1 MRQVCSIKKLV
12 RICAAAILTVNLTGC
27 RSESVNSITK
37 GEWIEMVTERAGMY
51 THAQDAP
58 YYLNVGA
65 QSEYFNAVQAA
76 VEWKILDPSYPFDP
90 GETLNREWTAFTLV
104 NLMRDLPETSSSEV
118 RDLNKTIFSKQV
130 SSAAASGLMKTDKR
144 GLFHPKDAIDRE
156 EASACLD
163 QAVEYIN
170 NRHFDEPVM
179 EFDWAD
185 EDTEC
190 YNEPPLS
197 FDEASM
203 TAQVSESS
211 QVAENDILTWQ
222 DNSGVHA
229 YKVASREG
237 DSVQLEEFD
246 LNEEADSYHIQGSTE
261 LDFNTAEFYD
271 PWGNLMYG
279 PGESGDASTHI
290 SLMANKENTKTYD
303 MNGFTITT
311 KKSNDSWTVEAEKK
325 NEAKTGSIYASLK
338 VNGLEADYNINYI
351 WNLWDNTYFKI
362 KFRTSETLGV
372 KASYKDSRIGD
383 FSKLDKNNF
392 MGSMKNFMQKKN
404 DAIQTELKLATV
416 KIPIPHAPLVD
427 IMVEVS
433 LVITA
438 TGKAEIVMTQNHTVG
453 FEAMGG
459 DFRVIKEVDKKAEAN
474 LKATTSI
481 TGNLRAILRMFG
493 INLTDAGIKAGAKA
507 DVKAVVHIYDDE
519 GKMKNINASGISADL
534 AEEASSQVDDVLVC
548 ADASGNWI
556 LDVVYNSGDTELG
569 KKRGT
574 TTLSFLDEK
583 NAPLFEGAKVHF
595 ENWQRVDHCTRKD
608 RPKSEDRETMDTNG
622 KILTDGYAKV
632 VRKGQSVTIGILG
645 VPAGY
650 TVSELTVTSSDPSV
664 ATVNGLTVTGIAS
677 GSAVIQI
684 STPDGK
690 YIASVNVLVPE
701 NTSA

>member
-130 SSAAASGLMKTDKR
+130 ASAAASGLMKTDKR

-197 FDEASM
+197 FDEEAM

-237 DSVQLEEFD
+237 DTVQLEELD
-246 LNEEADSYHIQGSTE
+246 LTKETNSFHIQGSVK
-261 LDFNTAEFYD
+261 LDFNTAKFYD
-271 PWGNLMYG
+271 PYGNLMFG
-279 PGESGDASTHI
+279 SEDSGNASDHI
-290 SLMANKENTKTYD
+290 KLMAQRTEINRYEVD
-303 MNGFTITT
+303 GFDIVT
-311 KKSNDSWTVEAEKK
+311 KKTDGSWSVEAEKK
-325 NEAKTGSIYASLK
+325 NVDKNGSIYASMK
-338 VNGLEADYNINYI
+338 IDGYECDYNVE
-351 WNLWDNTYFKI
+351 NLWGIFQDTYFKL
-362 KFRTSETLGV
+362 KFNASESLGV
-372 KASYKDSRIGD
+372 KASYKDSRVGD
-383 FSKLDKNNF
+383 FSRLDKNNF
-392 MGSMKNFMQKKN
+392 IGSMKNLMQKKN
-404 DAIQTELKLATV
+404 DAVQAEIKLATV
-416 KIPIPHAPLVD
+416 RIPIPQCPF
-427 IMVEVS
+427 VEITLDVK

-438 TGKAEIVMTQNHTVG
+438 TGKAEIVMSQQNVLG
-453 FEAMGG
+453 YERVDG
-459 DFRVIKEVDKKAEAN
+459 DFRLIQDTKKKTDCV
-474 LKATTSI
+474 LKASTSI
-481 TGNLRAILRMFG
+481 TAGLRTVLCLFG
-493 INLTDAGIKAGAKA
+493 AALLDAEIEAGAKA
-507 DVKAVVHIYDDE
+507 EVKTTIHVYDDD
-519 GKMKNINASGISADL
+519 GKLKTMSTPDITADL
-534 AEEASSQVDDVLVC
+534 AEEAASEVDDVLVC
-548 ADASGNWI
+548 ADVSGNWI
-556 LDVVYNSGDTELG
+556 LKG
-569 KKRGT
+569 KYCT
-574 TTLSFLDEK
+574 SETLIGKFVNEVEYSYLDET
-583 NAPLFEGAKVHF
+583 NAPLFEGSKVHF